1 MSRSENH
8 NIVRWHPF
16 NNDVIIMAV
25 LRKKQIREM
34 EAGER
39 EKKLG
44 ELRLELMKEKGHV
57 AVSGAV
63 TNPGKIRGV
72 RKTIA
77 RLLTQKNMKSKQ

>member
-1 MSRSENH
+1 
-8 NIVRWHPF
+8 
-16 NNDVIIMAV
+16 MAI

-39 EKKLG
+39 EKKLQ

-63 TNPGKIRGV
+63 SNPGKIREM
-72 RKTIA
+72 RKTVA
-77 RLLTQKNMKSKQ
+77 RLLTQKNMKRK

>member
-1 MSRSENH
+1 
-8 NIVRWHPF
+8 
-16 NNDVIIMAV
+16 MAI

-34 EAGER
+34 EAAER
-39 EKKLG
+39 DRKTG

-63 TNPGKIRGV
+63 TNPGKIREI

-77 RLLTQKNMKSKQ
+77 RLLTQKNMKKK

>member
-1 MSRSENH
+1 
-8 NIVRWHPF
+8 
-16 NNDVIIMAV
+16 
-25 LRKKQIREM
+25 M